1 VKCPVTVFWMVCSFT
16 LPKMV
21 VTIVFSS
28 NLFFTEMRNM
38 QSAVREHT
46 RRVFQETEE
55 LRNQLV
61 EKESNIQRRSR
72 ELNELV
78 AQTDMERRKLEEE
91 RKKVRV
97 NPIPIGATVFLYT
110 SSLSLSHFRK
120 FLNCIHNP
128 TNNDSFFIDTY
139 LLYLFPCRML
149 TKMIPST
156 WLELSNRELTNGRY
170 SFLRNIRYA
179 HTSFFFVATIEFF
192 F

>member
-1 VKCPVTVFWMVCSFT
+1 
-16 LPKMV
+16 MV

-97 NPIPIGATVFLYT
+97 NPHSYWW
-110 SSLSLSHFRK
+110 RYY
-120 FLNCIHNP
+120 C
-128 TNNDSFFIDTY
+128 FFCTR
-139 LLYLFPCRML
+139 LLYHCH
-149 TKMIPST
+149 IS
-156 WLELSNRELTNGRY
+156 ES
-170 SFLRNIRYA
+170 S
-179 HTSFFFVATIEFF
+179 
-192 F
+192 

>member
-1 VKCPVTVFWMVCSFT
+1 MKCPVTVFWMVCSFT

-97 NPIPIGATVFLYT
+97 NPHSYW
-110 SSLSLSHFRK
+110 
-120 FLNCIHNP
+120 C
-128 TNNDSFFIDTY
+128 Y
-139 LLYLFPCRML
+139 C
-149 TKMIPST
+149 
-156 WLELSNRELTNGRY
+156 
-170 SFLRNIRYA
+170 
-179 HTSFFFVATIEFF
+179 FFVHVFSITVTFQKVPELYS
-192 F
+192 

>member
-1 VKCPVTVFWMVCSFT
+1 
-16 LPKMV
+16 
-21 VTIVFSS
+21 
-28 NLFFTEMRNM
+28 M

-97 NPIPIGATVFLYT
+97 NPHSYWWRYYCFFLYT

-128 TNNDSFFIDTY
+128 TNNDSFFFIDTY